1 VGSHDSVALLL
12 EKTRNVPVPKATS
25 LPSAS
30 QTFASA
36 VAVRRVSVA
45 TGLAW
50 RATRERLSCEST
62 HGWVS
67 WLVEGLAKRPRKNG
81 ARRKAPAT

>member
-1 VGSHDSVALLL
+1 MGSHDSVALLL

-36 VAVRRVSVA
+36 VAVRPVRRVSVA
-45 TGLAW
+45 TGLAR
-50 RATRERLSCEST
+50 RATRERLSCAST

-67 WLVEGLAKRPRKNG
+67 W
-81 ARRKAPAT
+81 